1 MKINIIFDANYLF
14 RKTLGI
20 FAGYGAID
28 PNEVFSRD
36 EDKAAFIRKVTMDM
50 CATLRSLPPANR
62 IIMCL
67 DSTSWRKKVEIEG
80 GGYKS
85 DRKKDEAIDWSIF
98 YSLIHEYCLRLEDL
112 GYIYTKVSGAEADD
126 LIYFWTRYLMKSG
139 EDSIVITGD
148 RDLHQ
153 LIKTNDNQNWVC
165 VLNNNSKN
173 LAFYTPFGWKEMI
186 SKEEVSIFNMSGS
199 LDPVKGRLREF
210 ANTFETN
217 EIDSTD
223 ILLEKVLSGDKGD
236 SVPPVWNIIK
246 NGKNHGMTAK
256 KAEAFYQELKNS
268 KWSSEP
274 ISEVLNNSESI
285 DFIAGYCLRALG
297 DVDSK
302 ENRSK
307 VAQNL
312 ERNKKLVWLEKDM
325 IPKEISLEILSLI
338 ANDSANLEKSHAP
351 IDRDTIL
358 NGTEWVT
365 EGYVPKK
372 FNPFSL

>member
-1 MKINIIFDANYLF
+1 MKINVIFDANYLF

-20 FAGYGAID
+20 FAGYGAVD
-28 PNEVFSRD
+28 PNEVFAKT

-67 DSTSWRKKVEIEG
+67 DSSSWRKKIEIEG

-85 DRKKDEAIDWSIF
+85 DRKKDENIDWSIF

-112 GYIYTKVSGAEADD
+112 GYVYTKVTGAEADD
-126 LIYFWTRYLMKSG
+126 LIYFWTRYLMKAG
-139 EDSIVITGD
+139 ENSIVITGD

-153 LIKTNDNQNWVC
+153 LIKINENDNWVC

-173 LAFYTPFGWKEMI
+173 LAFYTPHDWKKNI
-186 SKEEVSIFNMSGS
+186 GNDEVSIFNMSGS
-199 LDPVKGRLREF
+199 IDPIKGKLREF
-210 ANTFETN
+210 ANSFETN

-236 SVPPVWNIIK
+236 SVPPIWSVLK
-246 NGKNHGMTAK
+246 NGKNHGITPK
-256 KAEAFYQELKNS
+256 KVEAFSQELKNS
-268 KWSSEP
+268 KWSAIP
-274 ISEVLNNSESI
+274 VNQLLCNPESI
-285 DFIAGYCLRALG
+285 DFIAGYCLRSLG
-297 DVDSK
+297 DVDSG
-302 ENRSK
+302 ENRIK
-307 VAQNL
+307 VSENL

-325 IPKEISLEILSLI
+325 IPKEISLEILSRI
-338 ANDSANLEKSHAP
+338 SDDSDKAGKTQVP

-372 FNPFSL
+372 FDPFNL